1 MGDLTRAIQWTDT
14 VCRHAYIY
22 FYTLFFV
29 RRLLYKNVKIKICE
43 NIIFPFFVF
52 AGCKA
57 WPVTPKVER
66 RLRILRGRGAEEIIW
81 M

>member
-1 MGDLTRAIQWTDT
+1 VQACVYLF
-14 VCRHAYIY
+14 

-29 RRLLYKNVKIKICE
+29 CRLLYKNVKIKIYE
-43 NIIFPFFVF
+43 NIIFLVVF

-57 WPVTPKVER
+57 WPVTLKGER